1 MVDHQLLERLVD
13 DLRPSRRR
21 RPGIEALAILV
32 LCGLELALLLGT
44 GFARPDMTQAM
55 AQGSF
60 WWKLGSLGLLA
71 VGGGVTAI
79 LSFDPARSPRRGL
92 RGLLAILA
100 FSLVG
105 GCFIGA
111 PHGALMTLLARLDW
125 SEGIVC
131 VAKMVVLSL
140 PPLLGLGLLMRRA
153 APTEPGGTA
162 LAVGITAAACGA
174 FLFVFACPHDDPLYI
189 AVWYVAGCGLVTL
202 AARLLLPILTR
213 W

>member
-32 LCGLELALLLGT
+32 LCVLELALLLGT
-44 GFARPDMTQAM
+44 GFARPDLTQAM
-55 AQGSF
+55 SQASF

-71 VGGGVTAI
+71 FGGGVTSI
-79 LSFDPARSPRRGL
+79 LSFDPARSPGRGL
-92 RGLLAILA
+92 SWLLALVA
-100 FSLVG
+100 FCLLG
-105 GCFIGA
+105 GWFIGGLHDALIA
-111 PHGALMTLLARLDW
+111 PLARLES

-131 VAKMVVLSL
+131 VAKMAVLSL
-140 PPLLGLGLLMRRA
+140 PPLVGLGLLMRRA

-162 LAVGITAAACGA
+162 LAVGITAAAAGA
-174 FLFVFACPHDDPLYI
+174 FMFVFACPHDDPLYI

>member
-21 RPGIEALAILV
+21 RPGIEAMAILL
-32 LCGLELALLLGT
+32 LCALELALLLGT
-44 GFARPDMTQAM
+44 GFARRDMTQAM
-55 AQGSF
+55 SQASF

-71 VGGGVTAI
+71 VGGGFTSI

-92 RGLLAILA
+92 RWLLA
-100 FSLVG
+100 LVAL
-105 GCFIGA
+105 CVGA
-111 PHGALMTLLARLDW
+111 GWFVATPHAALSALLARID
-125 SEGIVC
+125 SSGGIVC
-131 VAKMVVLSL
+131 VAKIMVLSI

-153 APTEPGGTA
+153 APTEPGHTA

-174 FLFVFACPHDDPLYI
+174 FMFVFACPHDDPLYI
-189 AVWYVAGCGLVTL
+189 AVWYLVGCGLVTL
-202 AARLLLPILTR
+202 ATRLLLPILTR

>member
-13 DLRPSRRR
+13 DLRPRRRR
-21 RPGIEALAILV
+21 RPGIEALAILA
-32 LCGLELALLLGT
+32 LCALELALLLGT
-44 GFARPDMTQAM
+44 GFARSDMTQAM
-55 AQGSF
+55 SQASF

-71 VGGGVTAI
+71 VGGGVTSI

-92 RGLLAILA
+92 SWLLALVA
-100 FSLVG
+100 FCLFG
-105 GCFIGA
+105 GWFIGA
-111 PHGALMTLLARLDW
+111 PRGALMALLARLDW

-131 VAKMVVLSL
+131 VAKMAVLSL

-162 LAVGITAAACGA
+162 LAVGITAAASGA
-174 FLFVFACPHDDPLYI
+174 FMFVFACPHDDPLYI
-189 AVWYVAGCGLVTL
+189 AVWYMAGCGLVTL
-202 AARLLLPILTR
+202 ATRLLLPILTR